1 MTDYQIKKE
10 QKQPVRQ
17 KEKETKKLVSW
28 ILIVV
33 MCVIFAI
40 LIYRCNHFERKS
52 LTSTEGQSYEK
63 GEVVSIVKD
72 NLAEDGQRYGQQ
84 EVIVRMKTGSLK
96 GKEVNATSPSGTL
109 FGADCTKGMK
119 VIVLLSTSQDTNV
132 ATIYSQDRTIPI
144 VVFLTFFV
152 LVVCSIG
159 GMKGVKAI
167 LGLAIT
173 VIGIFGIFLPLI
185 YRGISPVLTA
195 IVVCLVATVISLVLL
210 GGICK
215 KTVSAIV
222 GTTIGVTISGLA
234 ALTFGKIAGISG
246 YNVSDIETLSFVAQN
261 CSIKIG
267 ELLFAGIIISSLGA
281 VMDVGMSISSTIQEI
296 HETDPSLSGKQLFL
310 SGIHVGRDM
319 MGTMTNTLILAYAGG
334 SVTTLF
340 INYAYKL
347 SANQLLNSYNI
358 GIEIMQGISGS
369 LGIVLT
375 VPVTAFIASFLLK
388 NKKTQQ

>member
-10 QKQPVRQ
+10 QKQQKKQ
-17 KEKETKKLVSW
+17 KEKKTRKLLSW
-28 ILIVV
+28 MLIAV
-33 MCVIFAI
+33 MCVIFAM
-40 LIYRCNHFERKS
+40 LIYWCNHFQRKS

-72 NLAEDGQRYGQQ
+72 NLAEDGERYGQQ
-84 EVIVRMKTGSLK
+84 EVMVRMKSGSLK
-96 GKEVNATSPSGTL
+96 GKTIDATSPSGTL
-109 FGADCTKGMK
+109 FGADCTEGMK
-119 VIVLLSTSQDTNV
+119 VIVLLSTNQNTSV

-144 VVFLTFFV
+144 LVFLTFFI
-152 LVVCSIG
+152 LVVCFIG

-167 LGLAIT
+167 LGLIIT
-173 VIGIFGIFLPLI
+173 VIGIFGVFLPLI
-185 YRGISPVLTA
+185 YRGISPVVTA
-195 IVVCLVATVISLVLL
+195 IVVCFFATIISLVLL
-210 GGICK
+210 GGICR

-222 GTTIGVTISGLA
+222 GTTIGVTIAGLS
-234 ALTFGKIAGISG
+234 ALFFGKIAGISG

-261 CSIKIG
+261 CPIKIG

-296 HETDPSLSGKQLFL
+296 HETNPLLTRKQLFL

-334 SVTTLF
+334 SITTLF

-347 SANQLLNSYNI
+347 SVNQLMNSYNI

-375 VPVTAFIASFLLK
+375 VPVTAFLASFFVHNK
-388 NKKTQQ
+388 NLS